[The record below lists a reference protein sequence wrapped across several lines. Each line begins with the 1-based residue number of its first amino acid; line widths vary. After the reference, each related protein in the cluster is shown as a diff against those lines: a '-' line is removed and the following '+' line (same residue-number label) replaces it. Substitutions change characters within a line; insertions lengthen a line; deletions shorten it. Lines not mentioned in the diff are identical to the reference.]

1 MDNPLDAYLRGL
13 RADAAEL
20 SVALSKVNLEG
31 PGPERQWPALLSQF
45 LLITSKLSS
54 ITQDLIGSGIERELA
69 SGFVFVPTVD
79 NFDPAQLIRVKP
91 ITEVEDQAQA
101 RLAEFDRD
109 DDMERD
115 DITLSDRL
123 QEFASSC
130 SEVVE
135 SILKVP
141 AAKSTGSTG
150 SASVSVVSND
160 ESVRALVSA
169 YQRGESLR

>member
-1 MDNPLDAYLRGL
+1 M
-13 RADAAEL
+13 
-20 SVALSKVNLEG
+20 
-31 PGPERQWPALLSQF
+31 LSQF

-115 DITLSDRL
+115 DITLSVIPPCSSAERHLICSMPGSLAGIRL
-123 QEFASSC
+123 
-130 SEVVE
+130 VVFRSGGVHPE
-135 SILKVP
+135 GACCEI
-141 AAKSTGSTG
+141 
-150 SASVSVVSND
+150 D
-160 ESVRALVSA
+160 W
-169 YQRGESLR
+169 